1 MGAGDPAASAGTD
14 TVREAID
21 VLVLIGGD
29 LTVVRWT
36 GAAERLWGYS
46 AAEAVNRPAT
56 DLLASPG
63 ASVAT
68 GVLTPSRPWSGLVG
82 IRRSDGREAEV
93 EIRITPLPGGGGEE
107 DWFAWSGEPA
117 AWPGMKPSAL
127 NALFERSPIGI
138 AIWDE
143 ELRCTWV
150 NNSETNGRL
159 CPSGAELGR
168 PITELFATEH
178 PAFLETAMR
187 QVLEDGVPLLDQ
199 ELGPHTAAHH
209 DAPYFSVS
217 FFRLDDAQGRAVGVC
232 SMAVDVRDSQSRER
246 LALLSAAGTRIGTTL
261 DPMDTAQELADTAVP
276 VLADYVTVDLA
287 EAVRPGEEPLEHL
300 DSTDVSIPVFYR
312 AGAASLHA
320 DMRESLWGR
329 GTPVFVPPSSP
340 FTTVLVSRR
349 SHFEPTLDTSPGT
362 WLDAD
367 PDRARVIRATGMHS
381 LMVVPLQARGAT
393 LGVAVF
399 VRTDNPAPFTQADL
413 ALAEGL
419 CDRAALSL
427 DSALRYT
434 RERETALA
442 LQRDLLPH
450 VLRGGSSVE
459 VASRY
464 LPSDKR
470 GGVGGDWYD
479 VILLPDARVAL
490 VVGDVV
496 GHGITAAAAMGR
508 LRTVV
513 HTLTNLLIPPAELL
527 ARLDELVI
535 EMAEEQPDDTAA
547 TMIAVAAT
555 CLYVIYDPATRLC
568 TMTSAGH
575 PPPAIISPDG
585 TVAFADVPP
594 GPPIGVGMMEF
605 ESVETELAE
614 GSVIALYTDGL
625 IETRTGTI
633 DEGLDRLREAL
644 AQAPPALDELAAA
657 VVETM
662 VARAPSEDDVTLLL
676 ARTRATN
683 RDSRA

>member
-1 MGAGDPAASAGTD
+1 M
-14 TVREAID
+14 REPIE
-21 VLVLIGGD
+21 VLALIGGD
-29 LTVVRWT
+29 LTVVGWT
-36 GAAERLWGYS
+36 RAAERMWGYS
-46 AAEAVNRPAT
+46 AADVVNRPAM
-56 DLLASPG
+56 DLLAPP
-63 ASVAT
+63 ADPVAT
-68 GVLTPSRPWSGLVG
+68 DVFTPSRPWSGPVG

-93 EIRITPLPGGGGEE
+93 EIRITPLRGGDGEE
-107 DWFAWSGEPA
+107 DWFVWSGEPEV
-117 AWPGMKPSAL
+117 WPGMKPSVL
-127 NALFERSPIGI
+127 NALFERSPIGV
-138 AIWDE
+138 AVWDK
-143 ELRCTWV
+143 ELRCTWI
-150 NNSETNGRL
+150 NSSATDEGIF
-159 CPSGAELGR
+159 PSGSELGR
-168 PITELFATEH
+168 PITEQFATEH
-178 PAFLETAMR
+178 PVFLETAMR

-199 ELGPHTAAHH
+199 ELGPLTAARP
-209 DAPYFSVS
+209 DAPHFSVS
-217 FFRLDDAQGRAVGVC
+217 FFRLDDAQGRAVGLC
-232 SMAVDVRDSQSRER
+232 SMAVNVRDSQSRER
-246 LALLSAAGTRIGTTL
+246 LSLLSAAGTRIGTTL
-261 DPMDTAQELADTAVP
+261 DPMHTAQELADTAVP

-300 DSTDVSIPVFYR
+300 DSTDVSVPVFYR

-340 FTTVLVSRR
+340 FTTVLGSRR
-349 SHFEPTLDTSPGT
+349 SHFEPTLDISAGT

-381 LMVVPLQARGAT
+381 LMVVPLQARGAM

-399 VRTDNPAPFTQADL
+399 VRTENPAPFTRADL
-413 ALAEGL
+413 TLAEGL

-450 VLRGGSSVE
+450 HLRGGSSVE

-464 LPSDKR
+464 LPSDKS

-496 GHGITAAAAMGR
+496 GHGINAAAAMGR

-535 EMAEEQPDDTAA
+535 QLAEEQPDDTAA
-547 TMIAVAAT
+547 TMIAMAAT

-568 TMTSAGH
+568 TMASAGH

-594 GPPIGVGMMEF
+594 GPPIGVGMLEF

-625 IETRTGTI
+625 IETRSGTI

-644 AQAPPALDELAAA
+644 TQAPRPLDELCAA

-662 VARAPSEDDVTLLL
+662 VAAAPSEDDVTLLL
-676 ARTRATN
+676 ARTVATN
-683 RDSRA
+683 PDSRA